1 MSRHSRRSRHDGI
14 PASPGDGSAGSPAHV
29 SHSATLN
36 SAESFRTAAT
46 NNTNSTVRSGS
57 SILRSLLPS
66 MRNISMESVDNLE
79 VDSLRSVD
87 VAALQRQVVDLNSD
101 LDLMR
106 ANRHQEQRVY
116 KLELHKLECEKSALE
131 KRIQVLLRDMDD
143 KNAMGEYAMLIK
155 KAAPNTVDSTYVLKL
170 QSQLAK
176 AMHQMGTIQNQLT
189 LTQQACDGIVKEL
202 RDEMRKITERNSKT
216 EIDYLNQIMKLQ
228 DDNLN
233 MKRRLESVTAVT
245 DTEAITEEEEAEAVG
260 EEGSKFDG
268 VPPPV
273 QGVVVKNSSKSK
285 VVDGSDRRRGK
296 EGVDGTSR
304 SDRTSS
310 RKSGEGASGPHRKA
324 PQSSRSA
331 ERRARYRIT
340 NAGAALSSD
349 GESGA
354 SPRPTTQTKVAV
366 PPSAA
371 TRVAKPE
378 DRPSSGDDRPKAR
391 SSGARR
397 KTSDSI
403 GKVKLE
409 TMVKD
414 MVRPTSFGSFGDN
427 IVVSPS
433 RSTKETVKA
442 DTGGLPL
449 VPDMSDKVEKRRSA
463 IGARRSNAD
472 ERPSRRQSSNDD
484 EKEWVDFGGAGGG
497 KADGIA
503 G

>member
-1 MSRHSRRSRHDGI
+1 
-14 PASPGDGSAGSPAHV
+14 
-29 SHSATLN
+29 
-36 SAESFRTAAT
+36 
-46 NNTNSTVRSGS
+46 
-57 SILRSLLPS
+57 
-66 MRNISMESVDNLE
+66 MRNISMESADNME
-79 VDSLRSVD
+79 SDSLQSVD
-87 VAALQRQVVDLNSD
+87 VAALQRQIVDLNSD

-106 ANRHQEQRVY
+106 VNRHQEQRVY

-233 MKRRLESVTAVT
+233 MKRRLESTTAVT
-245 DTEAITEEEEAEAVG
+245 DTEAITEEEEAEAV
-260 EEGSKFDG
+260 EEEVGKFGG

-273 QGVVVKNSSKSK
+273 QGVVVKNSSKTK
-285 VVDGSDRRRGK
+285 VADGTGRRRTK
-296 EGVDGTSR
+296 DAGVDGTGR

-310 RKSGEGASGPHRKA
+310 RKSSEGAGGAHRKA
-324 PQSSRSA
+324 PQSSRGT
-331 ERRARYRIT
+331 ERRARYRTT
-340 NAGAALSSD
+340 NAGAGLSSD

-354 SPRPTTQTKVAV
+354 SPRPSTQRKVAV

-371 TRVAKPE
+371 TRVAKSD

-397 KTSDSI
+397 KTSDSL
-403 GKVKLE
+403 GKAKLE

-433 RSTKETVKA
+433 RSNKETVKA
-442 DTGGLPL
+442 DTGGLPM
-449 VPDMSDKVEKRRSA
+449 VPDMSDKVEKKRGA
-463 IGARRSNAD
+463 IGARRSSAD
-472 ERPSRRQSSNDD
+472 ERPARRQLSNEEVE
-484 EKEWVDFGGAGGG
+484 EKEWVDFGGSRNE

>member
-1 MSRHSRRSRHDGI
+1 
-14 PASPGDGSAGSPAHV
+14 
-29 SHSATLN
+29 
-36 SAESFRTAAT
+36 
-46 NNTNSTVRSGS
+46 
-57 SILRSLLPS
+57 
-66 MRNISMESVDNLE
+66 MRNISVESTDDME

-245 DTEAITEEEEAEAVG
+245 DTEAITEEEEAEAVE
-260 EEGSKFDG
+260 EEGDKFEG
-268 VPPPV
+268 APPPV
-273 QGVVVKNSSKSK
+273 QGVVVKNSSKHK
-285 VVDGSDRRRGK
+285 PVDSSGRRRTK
-296 EGVDGTSR
+296 ENADGTSR

-310 RKSGEGASGPHRKA
+310 RKGGEGASGGHKKA
-324 PQSSRSA
+324 LQSSRGT
-331 ERRARYRIT
+331 ERRARYRTT
-340 NAGAALSSD
+340 NSGAGAALGSD

-354 SPRPTTQTKVAV
+354 SPKPTTQRKVAV
-366 PPSAA
+366 PPSS
-371 TRVAKPE
+371 TRVAKSE

-391 SSGARR
+391 SSGTRR
-397 KTSDSI
+397 KTSDSL
-403 GKVKLE
+403 GKAKLE
-409 TMVKD
+409 NMVKD
-414 MVRPTSFGSFGDN
+414 IVRPTSFGSFGDN

-442 DTGGLPL
+442 DTGGLPMM
-449 VPDMSDKVEKRRSA
+449 PDMVDKAEKRRSA
-463 IGARRSNAD
+463 TGAQQGSAD
-472 ERPSRRQSSNDD
+472 ECPTRRQLSSEEVE
-484 EKEWVDFGGAGGG
+484 EKEWVDFRGSG
-497 KADGIA
+497 
-503 G
+503 

>member
-1 MSRHSRRSRHDGI
+1 
-14 PASPGDGSAGSPAHV
+14 
-29 SHSATLN
+29 
-36 SAESFRTAAT
+36 
-46 NNTNSTVRSGS
+46 
-57 SILRSLLPS
+57 
-66 MRNISMESVDNLE
+66 MRNISMESADNME
-79 VDSLRSVD
+79 SYSLQSVD
-87 VAALQRQVVDLNSD
+87 VAALQRQIVDLNSD

-106 ANRHQEQRVY
+106 VNRHQEQRVY

-233 MKRRLESVTAVT
+233 MKRRLESATAVT
-245 DTEAITEEEEAEAVG
+245 DTEAITEEEEAEAV
-260 EEGSKFDG
+260 EEEVRKFDG

-273 QGVVVKNSSKSK
+273 QGVVVKNSSKNK
-285 VVDGSDRRRGK
+285 VVDGSGRRRTK

-310 RKSGEGASGPHRKA
+310 RKSGEGASGAHRKA
-324 PQSSRSA
+324 PQSSRGT
-331 ERRARYRIT
+331 ERRERHRTT
-340 NAGAALSSD
+340 NTGTGLSSD

-354 SPRPTTQTKVAV
+354 SPRPTTQRKV
-366 PPSAA
+366 SAA
-371 TRVAKPE
+371 TRVAKSD
-378 DRPSSGDDRPKAR
+378 DRPSSGDDRPKVR
-391 SSGARR
+391 SSGVRR
-397 KTSDSI
+397 KTSDSL
-403 GKVKLE
+403 GKAKLE
-409 TMVKD
+409 AMAKD
-414 MVRPTSFGSFGDN
+414 LVRPNSSFGSFGDN

-433 RSTKETVKA
+433 RSNKETVKA
-442 DTGGLPL
+442 DIGDLPM
-449 VPDMSDKVEKRRSA
+449 VPDMSEKVDKRRSA
-463 IGARRSNAD
+463 IGARRSSAD
-472 ERPSRRQSSNDD
+472 ERPARRQLSNEEVG
-484 EKEWVDFGGAGGG
+484 EKEWVDFGGSRSG
-497 KADGIA
+497 KADGIE